1 MCWLAGK
8 FSEQVSSGYL
18 KAVLSAGVF
27 QEERKPIPPRR
38 RMSGRYDGCFGRAS
52 FLSLFFL
59 TLVLRWR
66 GHATIVPIKRA
77 QHSFPRRKAVRRI
90 ISGRVSLISS
100 NQR

>member
-66 GHATIVPIKRA
+66 GHATMIPIKRT
-77 QHSFPRRKAVRRI
+77 QHSNKAVRRI